1 MLITL
6 FSAAC
11 ALKPIPSEHNLIR
24 MKKDEISLARLGD
37 GKVLIYND
45 ANILHTADV
54 TSRLN
59 IRLDGKNLG
68 QLRAKNFA
76 IVDLK
81 EGKHVFSIRHIDVV
95 NMNSKHKV
103 MLTDSIKV
111 ISVKP
116 TITSNKLEIV
126 NQLPNNWDKYEYMN
140 PNK

>member
-59 IRLDGKNLG
+59 IRLDGKNVG